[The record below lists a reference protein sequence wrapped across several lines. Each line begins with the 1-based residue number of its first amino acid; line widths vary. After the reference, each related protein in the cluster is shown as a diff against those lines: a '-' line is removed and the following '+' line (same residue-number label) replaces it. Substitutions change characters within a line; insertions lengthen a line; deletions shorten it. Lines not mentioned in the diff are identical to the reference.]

1 MKKVQILLSTYNGEK
16 YLNEQIESLQKQ
28 IGAEIN
34 ILVRD
39 DGSTDST
46 TQMLSKW
53 QEEGV
58 LEWYEGENLGPARS
72 FMNLLREAPNADYY
86 AFCDQDDVWD
96 ENKILKAIEN
106 LEKTEKR
113 NPALY
118 FSRTQVVD
126 ENLLPI
132 KGNKYPQRVYTFGNA
147 LIKNNCTGCTMVFNK
162 NMLDI
167 AIKYE
172 PSFITMHD
180 YWIYLL
186 CLSVG
191 GDVIYDVNSY
201 IKYRQHSNNV
211 VGGKQILVKEYYNKY
226 RMLISRS
233 KTRFNVANQ
242 LKLGYY
248 NVMPYKN
255 RAIID
260 KVTNYT
266 KSMKNKWELIFDKEI
281 RTNNLKDNM
290 FFIVAVLFEAF

>member
-16 YLNEQIESLQKQ
+16 YLNEQIESIQKQ
-28 IGAEIN
+28 KGAEIN

-46 TQMLSKW
+46 THMLSKW
-53 QEEGV
+53 QEDGV
-58 LEWYEGENLGPARS
+58 LEWYKGENIGPARS
-72 FMNLLREAPNADYY
+72 FMNLLREAPKADYY

-96 ENKILKAIEN
+96 ENKILIAIEN
-106 LEKTEKR
+106 LDKTKKKV
-113 NPALY
+113 PALY

-126 ENLLPI
+126 QNLLPI
-132 KGNKYPQRVYTFGNA
+132 KGINYPQRVYTFGNA

-167 AIKYE
+167 AIMYE
-172 PSFITMHD
+172 PSFIAMHD

-186 CLSVG
+186 CLSIEG
-191 GDVIYDVNSY
+191 NVIYDVNTY

-211 VGGKQILVKEYYNKY
+211 VGGKQSLVKEYYNKF
-226 RMLISRS
+226 RILISRS
-233 KTRFNVANQ
+233 KTRFKIANE

-248 NVMPYKN
+248 DVMSYKN
-255 RAIID
+255 REIID
-260 KVTNYT
+260 KVTNYN
-266 KSMKNKWELIFDKEI
+266 KSMKDKLKLIFDKDI
-281 RTNNLKDNM
+281 RTNNLKDNI